1 MFTSNLL
8 SPLTTGPIWIFALL
22 PLFSSGQAQL
32 EPIQASPE
40 LEKYFESYFT
50 QPPSFAQA
58 ELSAEMKEA
67 ETTYLKLKANAK
79 ADELDCMALLKSLGF
94 LVWGSNSGVATI
106 LMPSLLD
113 DEFPACDLKSS
124 YFDFILGCAHYDQG
138 RYTSSIALFE
148 SVLRFEGLSRQL
160 NLMTRLNLASAYNAI
175 EDPMKS
181 IDLLEDL
188 LELAKSAP
196 YQSEVSDEWV
206 LNVAVNLGAIHVTS
220 GSYSLAL
227 KQFQAIDRDI
237 ISEYWRQIIDYNLL
251 IVYLGLGDLDS
262 IEEMW
267 RPVFRNAN
275 LSDIPPSMHESLI
288 SASLLMND
296 FLFFEQLRNHML
308 TSSDLN
314 ASELDHGELLN
325 PDMTHAELEECWSR
339 HMEWEWAYHQFLKRR
354 AMDLAHVTD
363 VRITELL
370 EDLSRERERTEKM
383 RLAIW
388 WSLMGLG
395 VVLATVLLR
404 LYLLRRR
411 RESEW
416 RRAFSREPH
425 ASTESNEEMFQITEE
440 DVRLLGD
447 AVTYGKRT
455 SEAMLILRKLNAYIS
470 NEFDALEMEDL
481 KLLDSHDLM
490 NSNDLK
496 VLSYLAAGF
505 DPKEIARITRFT
517 VPTVYN
523 ISSRI
528 RGKLDIPKGERLK
541 DWVHQEVKR
550 LKAM

>member
-1 MFTSNLL
+1 MWF
-8 SPLTTGPIWIFALL
+8 FAML
-22 PLFSSGQAQL
+22 PLFSSGQIQL
-32 EPIQASPE
+32 EPIQADPE

-50 QPPSFAQA
+50 HPPSFTKA
-58 ELSAEMKEA
+58 ELSAEMKAVEA
-67 ETTYLKLKANAK
+67 TYLKLKANAK
-79 ADELDCMALLKSLGF
+79 TEEVDCLALLKSLGY
-94 LVWGSNSGVATI
+94 LVWGSNSGITTI

-113 DEFPACDLKSS
+113 DEFPCDLESS
-124 YFDFILGCAHYDQG
+124 YLDFILGCAHYDQG
-138 RYTSSIALFE
+138 RYAASIALFE
-148 SVLRFEGLSRQL
+148 RVLRFEGLSRQL
-160 NLMTRLNLASAYNAI
+160 HLMTRLNLASAYNAI

-227 KQFQAIDRDI
+227 QQFQAIDRDI

-308 TSSDLN
+308 SSSNLN

-325 PDMTHAELEECWSR
+325 PDLTHAELEECWSR
-339 HMEWEWAYHQFLKRR
+339 HLEWERAYHQFLKRR

-370 EDLSRERERTEKM
+370 EDLSRERERTEKL

-388 WSLMGLG
+388 WSVMCLGL
-395 VVLATVLLR
+395 VLTGMLIR

-416 RRAFSREPH
+416 RQAFSQESP
-425 ASTESNEEMFQITEE
+425 ASNEEMFQINEE

-455 SEAMLILRKLNAYIS
+455 SEAMLILRKLNASIR

-481 KLLDSHDLM
+481 KLLDSADLM

-505 DPKEIARITRFT
+505 DPKEIARITGLT

-528 RGKLDIPKGERLK
+528 RGKLNIPKGDRLK
-541 DWVHQEVKR
+541 EWVHQEVKR
-550 LKAM
+550 LKSI